1 MRYKAPTTEDLAR
14 LKERLGYTGSQMAE
28 LFGVSDDKQ
37 FRKYTGGKEPRKVSA
52 QMLFFAMARL
62 VLKPKE
68 IEVVINRMRQE
79 GATIDLHASP
89 DSETDGE
96 PPQSP

>member
-37 FRKYTGGKEPRKVSA
+37 FRKYTGGKEPRTVSA
-52 QMLFFAMARL
+52 QMFFFAMARL
-62 VLKPKE
+62 VLKQKD
-68 IEVVINRMRQE
+68 IDAVLASMRE
-79 GATIDLHASP
+79 AGAVIDLGSTG
-89 DSETDGE
+89 DSSHPG
-96 PPQSP
+96 

>member
-1 MRYKAPTTEDLAR
+1 MRYDPPSTEDLAR

-62 VLKPKE
+62 ALKQKD
-68 IEVVINRMRQE
+68 IESVVEKMRE
-79 GATIDLHASP
+79 AGAVVDLSAS
-89 DSETDGE
+89 SN
-96 PPQSP
+96 SPEDE

>member
-1 MRYKAPTTEDLAR
+1 
-14 LKERLGYTGSQMAE
+14 MAE

-62 VLKPKE
+62 ALKQKD
-68 IEVVINRMRQE
+68 IESVVEKMRE
-79 GATIDLHASP
+79 AGAVVDLSAS
-89 DSETDGE
+89 SN
-96 PPQSP
+96 SPEDE

>member
-14 LKERLGYTGSQMAE
+14 LKERLGYTGNQMAE

-52 QMLFFAMARL
+52 QMLFFAMAKL
-62 VLKPKE
+62 VLKQRD
-68 IEVVINRMRQE
+68 IEAVFDEMRKV
-79 GATIDLHASP
+79 GATVDQLG
-89 DSETDGE
+89 TTGE
-96 PPQSP
+96 EEQSQD